1 LAIVSLRTNFDGLK
15 GICDLVCAPKP
26 AQQNTLQES
35 PAFRRLSELIALTAE
50 GRYHLLALLS
60 SPIELPARRKLLDE
74 HRPCDNIFVVVSGW
88 VQLYRQ
94 LKNGGRQVLN
104 FRLPGE
110 VFGVESLLY
119 RRSLYSCQ
127 AITNC
132 SIAQISHGM
141 FEVTQYEFPRLA
153 SAFLLTAV
161 KDAAMHHEWAVNLG
175 RRPAFQ
181 RIAHVFLELEQRAR
195 GALSSPDDEVLL
207 PLTQQ
212 HIADCTGLTVPY
224 VNRILQQMRTLK
236 FIDYGPHG
244 LTILDGKRLADAAGF
259 EPDYLEVSY
268 QTDWQRH
275 LPGKSSVSG
284 G

>member
-1 LAIVSLRTNFDGLK
+1 M
-15 GICDLVCAPKP
+15 
-26 AQQNTLQES
+26 QEG
-35 PAFRRLSELIALTAE
+35 PAFRRLSELIALTPE
-50 GRYHLLALLS
+50 GSNHLLALLS
-60 SPIELPARRKLLDE
+60 SAVELPARRKLLDE
-74 HRPCDNIFVVVSGW
+74 HRPCDSIFVMLSGW
-88 VQLYRQ
+88 VQRYRQ

-110 VFGVESLLY
+110 MFGIESLLY

-127 AITNC
+127 ALTNA

-141 FEVTQYEFPRLA
+141 FEVTLQEFPRLA

-161 KDAAMHHEWAVNLG
+161 KDGAIHHEWAVNLG

-181 RIAHVFLELEQRAR
+181 RIAHLFLELERRAR
-195 GALSSPDDEVLL
+195 MSVGNPDEDVNL

-224 VNRILQQMRTLK
+224 VNRILQQMRSLELL
-236 FIDYGPHG
+236 DYGAHG
-244 LTILDGKRLADAAGF
+244 LTILDGTRLACAAGF
-259 EPDYLEVSY
+259 EPDYLQASY
-268 QTDWQRH
+268 QTNWQRF
-275 LPGKSSVSG
+275 LPGKPSVSG